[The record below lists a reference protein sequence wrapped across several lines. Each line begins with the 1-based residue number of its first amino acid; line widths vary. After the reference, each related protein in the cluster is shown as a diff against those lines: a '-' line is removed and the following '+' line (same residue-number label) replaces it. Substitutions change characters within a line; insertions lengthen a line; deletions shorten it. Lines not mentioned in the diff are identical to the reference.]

1 MLTDTIMLKNK
12 TSFIAIFILLAAVLG
27 CNQTSTNSSSNANIS
42 EGQNNTNLQI
52 ESGGGEVKADDPA
65 LLVTDLYKQHD
76 AKKSP
81 FFQKDRARIDKYFT
95 KGLGDLIL
103 RDATKPVDEVGA
115 LGADPLYDGQDFEIK
130 KFAVGKAVVEG
141 EKATVPVTFE
151 NFGESK
157 KVNLSLVLADN
168 VWKIS
173 DIKYDHGVSLFAVL
187 KEAYGDGKTNAPPV
201 KNVAG
206 EFEGT
211 YRIGDTTCTVKPV
224 KQAFEVRWAKGSG
237 TEMFFFKDANVFE
250 SEPDKSGGRNE
261 FQFDD
266 ENYNTGTFIRADG
279 KTMPIRRT
287 K

>member
-1 MLTDTIMLKNK
+1 MLKNK

-157 KVNLSLVLADN
+157 KVTLSLVLADN